1 MQLSELLDDIDKK
14 KEKLDSIRPLSSEQ
28 LQNLKKLYDVELTY
42 NSNAIEGSTLTY
54 SETKLILNEGLTIG
68 GKKVNEHLEVIN
80 HKEAL
85 DFIEDISNSTSS
97 EITLKDILDIH
108 YLVLK
113 GIATKDAG
121 VYRTKPVGVRKS
133 SGEIFHFTDPLK
145 VSDEMNIFIE
155 WLKNE
160 DELHPI
166 ILAALVHYKFVSI
179 HPFIDGNGR
188 TARLLM
194 NLVLIQNGYPPAVI
208 RVEDRVTYIQA
219 IEKAQ
224 NDGEIEDFYE
234 VVVNAVGKS
243 LDTYLEILSSDITLI

>member
-1 MQLSELLDDIDKK
+1 MHSLKKLNIIDTKK
-14 KEKLDSIRPLSSEQ
+14 SKLDSIRPLSNEQ

-80 HKEAL
+80 HKEAI
-85 DFIEDISNSTSS
+85 DFIESISSLSTSK
-97 EITLKDILDIH
+97 ITIKDILDIH
-108 YLVLK
+108 YLILK
-113 GIATKDAG
+113 GISTKDAG
-121 VYRTKPVGVRKS
+121 AYRTKPVGVRKS
-133 SGEIFHFTDPLK
+133 SGDIFHFTDPLK
-145 VSDEMNIFIE
+145 VSEEMDSFIE
-155 WLKNE
+155 WLKRVE
-160 DELHPI
+160 EFHPI

-208 RVEDRVTYIQA
+208 RVEDRVAYIQA

-224 NDGEIEDFYE
+224 NEDIIEDFYE
-234 VVVNAVGKS
+234 VIVNAVDKS
-243 LDTYLEILSSDITLI
+243 LDTYLEILDNEITLI

>member
-1 MQLSELLDDIDKK
+1 MKDLEKLKKVDKK
-14 KEKLDSIRPLSSEQ
+14 KSQLDKLRPLSQEQ

-68 GKKVNEHLEVIN
+68 GKKINEHLEVIN

-85 DFIEDISNSTSS
+85 DFIEEISSSQTS
-97 EITLKDILDIH
+97 EIKLKDILDIH

-113 GIATKDAG
+113 GISTKDEG

-145 VSDEMNIFIE
+145 VSEEMEVFMK
-155 WLKNE
+155 WLQSEK
-160 DELHPI
+160 ELHPI
-166 ILAALVHYKFVSI
+166 IVSALVHYKFVSI

-194 NLVLIQNGYPPAVI
+194 NLVLLQHGYPPAVI
-208 RVEDRVTYIQA
+208 RVQDRVAYIQA

-224 NDGEIEDFYE
+224 NEGLLDDFYE
-234 VVVNAVGKS
+234 VIVDAVDKS
-243 LDTYLEILSSDITLI
+243 LDTYLEILDSGITLI